1 MISIR
6 ESAGACTFAIR
17 VQPRARRNEIV
28 GKIGDALKI
37 AITAPPVEGKA
48 NAACI
53 ELLAKA
59 LKVPRSSVSI
69 AAGET
74 SRNKLVRVVGLTA
87 NEIRDRLTEENT
99 NEPRRR

>member
-1 MISIR
+1 MIPIR
-6 ESAGACTFAIR
+6 ESAGTCTFAVR

-28 GKIGDALKI
+28 GESGEALKL

-53 ELLAKA
+53 QLLAEV
-59 LKVPRSSVSI
+59 LKLPKSSVSI

-74 SRNKLVRVVGLTA
+74 SRNKLVRVVGITA
-87 NEIRDRLTEENT
+87 EQLRERLDRRKDL
-99 NEPRRR
+99 

>member
-1 MISIR
+1 MIPIR
-6 ESAGACTFAIR
+6 ESADTCTFAVR

-28 GKIGDALKI
+28 GEIGEALKL

-53 ELLAKA
+53 ELLAKT
-59 LKVPRSSVSI
+59 LKLPKSSVSI

-74 SRNKLVRVVGLTA
+74 SRNKLVRVVGITA
-87 NEIRDRLTEENT
+87 DELRQRLQLRTEH
-99 NEPRRR
+99 

>member
-1 MISIR
+1 MIPIR
-6 ESAGACTFAIR
+6 ESADTCTFAVR

-28 GKIGDALKI
+28 GETGEVLKL

-53 ELLAKA
+53 ELLAKV
-59 LKVPRSSVSI
+59 LKLPKSSVSI

-74 SRNKLVRVVGLTA
+74 SRNKLVRVVGITA
-87 NEIRDRLTEENT
+87 EQLRERLQLRTEQ
-99 NEPRRR
+99 

>member
-17 VQPRARRNEIV
+17 VQPRSRRNEIV
-28 GKIGDALKI
+28 GEIGDALKI

-74 SRNKLVRVVGLTA
+74 SRNKLMRVVG
-87 NEIRDRLTEENT
+87 IRGEQIHLRLNAFLSAST
-99 NEPRRR
+99 PLR